1 MNSEQKNNLF
11 EEHIVEIENEFLQA
25 VPEMRH
31 RLGEMEKPADNQYA
45 IFEIPMNDVIP
56 NMNLTIAYK
65 FGVRKQKKWVQSIS
79 KYRVYYHA
87 QSYCYVCRQ
96 GKIAASHITREE

>member
-56 NMNLTIAYK
+56 NMNLTVACEGVWETHVIKITHYK
-65 FGVRKQKKWVQSIS
+65 M
-79 KYRVYYHA
+79 
-87 QSYCYVCRQ
+87 
-96 GKIAASHITREE
+96 EEQHEDEALS

>member
-11 EEHIVEIENEFLQA
+11 EEHIVEIENKFLQA

-56 NMNLTIAYK
+56 NMNLTIACQGVWDTGVIQITHYK
-65 FGVRKQKKWVQSIS
+65 M
-79 KYRVYYHA
+79 
-87 QSYCYVCRQ
+87 
-96 GKIAASHITREE
+96 EEQHEDEALS